1 MWQAFR
7 EVEILRLTKIG
18 VARKI
23 HHQTGLVDHT
33 NVPNRVV
40 LSYQRQKHEVPEM
53 AYIFRT
59 YKNLHTSQGKEKL
72 LDRNPGLAHDI
83 PIWEVARATSAAPTY
98 FQPRKTGNREY
109 LDGGMG
115 ANNPCEELYGEV
127 RRMNNGS
134 NKCVRIILSIGTGKN
149 NKAARFNGKGRSRYW
164 NYMNW
169 AKKWA
174 SDAQG
179 PHERMLR
186 LQRERKEFPYF
197 RLNVEQGLDEM
208 KLDEWRVRG
217 ALRTT
222 VGKVVGSLRS
232 SNKSSP
238 HTNNC
243 NNAQSDEVSAA
254 EKNHGLLDAPKS
266 LESSIPVWFQPKNM
280 TLDSIRMQTNSYL
293 AQEDVKSWL
302 RECAKILVEIRRN
315 RAKKDPQRWEKACFG
330 AWYQCQVEQC
340 QRAEKEYGRRE
351 ALMSHLKDKHSNL
364 FRTGAEWDMTEL
376 NKALDQ
382 YKIIVR

>member
-1 MWQAFR
+1 M
-7 EVEILRLTKIG
+7 
-18 VARKI
+18 
-23 HHQTGLVDHT
+23 
-33 NVPNRVV
+33 PNRVV

-53 AYIFRT
+53 PYIFRT
-59 YKNLHTSQGKEKL
+59 YKNLHTSQGEEKL

-83 PIWEVARATSAAPTY
+83 PIWQVARATSAAPTY
-98 FQPRKTGNREY
+98 FEPQKIGDREY

-149 NKAARFNGKGRSRYW
+149 NKAARFNSKGRSRYW

-174 SDAQG
+174 TDAQG

-186 LQRERKEFPYF
+186 MQRERKEFPYF
-197 RLNVEQGLDEM
+197 RFNVEQGLDEM

-217 ALRTT
+217 GLRTT
-222 VGKVVGSLRS
+222 VGKVVGSLRLL
-232 SNKSSP
+232 NKSRR

-243 NNAQSDEVSAA
+243 NNAQSDKASAA
-254 EKNHGLLDAPKS
+254 EKNLCLLDAPKS
-266 LESSIPVWFQPKNM
+266 LLESPIPAWFQPKNM
-280 TLDSIRMQTNSYL
+280 TLDSIRTQTNSYL
-293 AQEDVKSWL
+293 AQADVKKWL
-302 RECAKILVEIRRN
+302 QECAKVLVEIRRN
-315 RAKKDPQRWEKACFG
+315 RAKVDPQKWEKACFG

-340 QRAEKEYGRRE
+340 QRAEKEYSRRE
-351 ALMSHLKDKHSNL
+351 ALMSHLKDKHSDL
-364 FRTGAEWDMTEL
+364 FRTGAEWDMAEL
-376 NKALDQ
+376 DKALDQ
-382 YKIIVR
+382 YKINVR